1 MKTFLTLFVLFFIF
15 LPSTAW
21 SEWEKYFEDK
31 DTVYYYDNEKITKTT
46 TYTYYKQMRDYK
58 IPDPDGNKSDI
69 IYTVTNCQNV
79 VEFQYYEIYLY
90 KQQLGN
96 GKKIKIQGSKKW
108 EIAVP
113 MSAQM
118 NLHMIICN

>member
-1 MKTFLTLFVLFFIF
+1 MKTLLTLFVLFFIF

-21 SEWEKYFEDK
+21 SEWEKYFEDN

-96 GKKIKIQGSKKW
+96 GKNIKKQGSEKW
-108 EIAVP
+108 EIALP

>member
-1 MKTFLTLFVLFFIF
+1 MKTLLTLFVLFFIF

-21 SEWEKYFEDK
+21 SEWEKYFEDNDK
-31 DTVYYYDNEKITKTT
+31 VYYYDNEKITKTT

-96 GKKIKIQGSKKW
+96 GKNIKIQGSEKW
-108 EIAVP
+108 EIALP